1 VIIQLLT
8 LKRCEQMETG
18 SLINRRQA
26 AGPFKRTSSIS
37 SYVLANPTA
46 QKIDSLKTAGDTGGH
61 MSTTLRI
68 FVRCSCAHVRSH
80 DAHTRHPLG
89 SSEKFERSEDHQ
101 RLRGTQR
108 RLVGKHNAQHQ
119 PRRRVQAYR
128 KQCEIPFH
136 SFCCWQPA
144 GETISVWQEEPRACV
159 RASVQAHAH
168 TQAHT
173 NPAPSAREQPRTAIP
188 GSVYVCA

>member
-1 VIIQLLT
+1 
-8 LKRCEQMETG
+8 M
-18 SLINRRQA
+18 INRRQA

-101 RLRGTQR
+101 RLCGTQR

-119 PRRRVQAYR
+119 PRRRVQGYR

-144 GETISVWQEEPRACV
+144 GETISVWQEEYHVAMRVRACKRV
-159 RASVQAHAH
+159 
-168 TQAHT
+168 
-173 NPAPSAREQPRTAIP
+173 SARTHSSSHKSRTK
-188 GSVYVCA
+188 CA